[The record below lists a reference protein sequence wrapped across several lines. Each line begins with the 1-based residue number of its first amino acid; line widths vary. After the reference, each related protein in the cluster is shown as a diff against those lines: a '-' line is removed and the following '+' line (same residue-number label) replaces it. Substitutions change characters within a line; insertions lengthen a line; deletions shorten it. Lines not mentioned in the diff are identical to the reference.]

1 LYYLRFCNCAR
12 GRGRGCQKYGINRA
26 KAPFLFFLDADDWLL
41 PTALEKMVRAYTKSK
56 TATYVFTDWYKA
68 DEGKPLEAMNC
79 SDYNQEAV
87 REKIQHA
94 VSVLVE
100 TEAVRKVGGFDESL
114 PTWEDWDFFIRLAA
128 SGYCGVRVPE
138 PLLVYRTATG
148 TRRLKAY
155 EPNNG
160 IFERITGKWKG
171 VSFMACCGQNQK
183 IERQAV
189 SALDFPTSDG
199 AQPDG
204 TIKMRFVGS
213 AKGTATYFKI
223 YEAAN
228 DGVNDTIYARPE
240 HVNGL
245 LQTGLFVQV

>member
-1 LYYLRFCNCAR
+1 
-12 GRGRGCQKYGINRA
+12 
-26 KAPFLFFLDADDWLL
+26 
-41 PTALEKMVRAYTKSK
+41 
-56 TATYVFTDWYKA
+56 
-68 DEGKPLEAMNC
+68 
-79 SDYNQEAV
+79 
-87 REKIQHA
+87 
-94 VSVLVE
+94 
-100 TEAVRKVGGFDESL
+100 
-114 PTWEDWDFFIRLAA
+114 
-128 SGYCGVRVPE
+128 
-138 PLLVYRTATG
+138 
-148 TRRLKAY
+148 
-155 EPNNG
+155 
-160 IFERITGKWKG
+160 
-171 VSFMACCGQNQK
+171 MACCGQNQK

-189 SALDFPTSDG
+189 NALDFPTSDG